1 VHCCNCF
8 GNEGDSPAGGIGF
21 PAGVWEHRKDYPRE
35 NSEENLVESKSL
47 ALHGHSTVHVNIEN
61 LVKQE
66 NHYQIIE
73 KNQNSPK

>member
-1 VHCCNCF
+1 L
-8 GNEGDSPAGGIGF
+8 GAQ
-21 PAGVWEHRKDYPRE
+21 KDYPRE

-47 ALHGHSTVHVNIEN
+47 ALHGHSTFHVNIEN